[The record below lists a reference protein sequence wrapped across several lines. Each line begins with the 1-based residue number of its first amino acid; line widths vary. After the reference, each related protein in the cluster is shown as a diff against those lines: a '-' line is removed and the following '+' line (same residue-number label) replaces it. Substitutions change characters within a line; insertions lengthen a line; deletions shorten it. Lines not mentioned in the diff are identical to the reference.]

1 MRLSYCHPTP
11 ERIREGVKALAG
23 VVNQEIS
30 RRGGNLELNS

>member
-1 MRLSYCHPTP
+1 MRLSYCHPTH